1 MRGRRRAATAVAA
14 TVLVLV
20 GACGGET
27 ELAERDSID
36 QFEVPP
42 LEPTAEHPC
51 DLVTDTV
58 AVELGILHEDG
69 SGSAQSDSN
78 CFFTNQVDASV
89 DVRLEVLGEDEDQ
102 GEEEAEETTAV
113 AAVVSAAFAGED
125 EQEFA
130 SVEGYPGVTTA
141 FPDSCNLSV
150 ATSDEHEL
158 LVQVSADDA
167 CDTAVEVARTVIA
180 NSPEL

>member
-1 MRGRRRAATAVAA
+1 MRGRGRAAAAVAA
-14 TVLVLV
+14 VSVLV

-36 QFEVPP
+36 QFGVPP
-42 LEPTAEHPC
+42 LEPTAAHPC
-51 DLVTDTV
+51 DLITDDV

-78 CFFTNQVDASV
+78 CFFTDRVDASV
-89 DVRLEVLGEDEDQ
+89 DVRVEVLDETGAED
-102 GEEEAEETTAV
+102 TTAV
-113 AAVVSAAFAGED
+113 AAVVSAAFAGEGG
-125 EQEFA
+125 QEFA
-130 SVEGYPGVTTA
+130 DVEGYPGVTTA

-158 LVQVSADDA
+158 SVQVSADDA
-167 CDTAVEVARTVIA
+167 CDTAVEIARTAIA